1 MGHVRREEK
10 CMQYF
15 GGGSLKENL
24 SIDVTV
30 ML

>member
-1 MGHVRREEK
+1 
-10 CMQYF
+10 MQYF